1 MDQKLTPSTVV
12 LLVIPPLLWAG
23 NAVVG
28 RVVYQMVPPITLNFF
43 RWSLAAL
50 LLLPLG
56 YAVFRKGS
64 GLWMHWRR
72 YAMLGLLGVGVYNS
86 LQYLALHTSSPLNV
100 TLVAASIPVWMLIV
114 GRIVYGVAIRG
125 LQVLGSALSLA
136 GVVVILSQGQWAQL
150 RQLDFVAGDLLM
162 VAASIGW
169 AFYSWQLM
177 HTREPAALRSDW
189 AAFLLAQVVFGAA
202 WSGLFAAAEWAV
214 TDWRID
220 WGWTLG
226 LALAYVAIG
235 PAIIALRCWD
245 VGVRRVGPST
255 AGFFSNLTPLF
266 AALLSLAILGD
277 APKLYHAVAFVLIVV
292 GIVLSARRGAT

>member
-1 MDQKLTPSTVV
+1 
-12 LLVIPPLLWAG
+12 
-23 NAVVG
+23 
-28 RVVYQMVPPITLNFF
+28 
-43 RWSLAAL
+43 
-50 LLLPLG
+50 
-56 YAVFRKGS
+56 
-64 GLWMHWRR
+64 
-72 YAMLGLLGVGVYNS
+72 
-86 LQYLALHTSSPLNV
+86 
-100 TLVAASIPVWMLIV
+100 
-114 GRIVYGVAIRG
+114 
-125 LQVLGSALSLA
+125 
-136 GVVVILSQGQWAQL
+136 
-150 RQLDFVAGDLLM
+150 M

-177 HTREPAALRSDW
+177 HTREPVAIRSDW

-226 LALAYVAIG
+226 LALVYVAIG

-292 GIVLSARRGAT
+292 GIVLSARRRAA